1 MPLRETWESDGNQ
14 GWKDGVP
21 GRKKEIREIKKP
33 FREPAWGQPEE
44 PGVGTKDSGIK
55 KWGSRS
61 RMLDGNPQ
69 RLKRRRATLPHPL
82 ECSTIAAPG
91 LSYRVRNG
99 TGRLTRAMTTAKPRS
114 RNDSQNTWRPF
125 RPFNYHVAVWEPAS
139 GREANAYRLNRI
151 RDHQALIVAWDRSTG
166 KTRNQPS
173 TRGSELLCRR
183 RPLVPVGSTPHGAST
198 SGLSNTCSTCG
209 LQRFETVRNPN
220 LGAGFPLRCFQ
231 RLSLPNVA
239 NRPCRWRDNRHTRGS
254 STQVLSYYGQAS
266 SAFQR
271 AQRIETKLSHDVLNP
286 ARVPL

>member
-1 MPLRETWESDGNQ
+1 MEI
-14 GWKDGVP
+14 KDGKTGSPEAKPHGSP

-44 PGVGTKDSGIK
+44 PGGGTKDSGIK
-55 KWGSRS
+55 KGFPERK
-61 RMLDGNPQ
+61 LDGNPQ

-99 TGRLTRAMTTAKPRS
+99 TGRLTRAMTTANLTATARKPKESKPACHRWRS
-114 RNDSQNTWRPF
+114 GNRLADARQSLPLYRSVTIPTHIAVQDDPAQERRGTNH
-125 RPFNYHVAVWEPAS
+125 HVV
-139 GREANAYRLNRI
+139 GM
-151 RDHQALIVAWDRSTG
+151 
-166 KTRNQPS
+166 
-173 TRGSELLCRR
+173 LCRR

-209 LQRFETVRNPN
+209 LQRFKTVRNPN

-266 SAFQR
+266 SGFQR